1 MGMLGIQ
8 KLPFV
13 NFLCQDCSPG
23 ILDGKLCIFGVMIIL
38 TILLLASVLMLFM
51 NAGAEIA
58 FFSLGYKD
66 LGNLKSKQYPAA
78 ERIVALLQEP
88 RLLLSSLLVGNIV
101 FRLLIILLCNYLIT
115 DQSFPGFSEWILFV
129 FRLVL
134 AIVVLILF
142 GELLP
147 KVWAS
152 NNNVRF
158 AFYSSF
164 FVWINFMMFKRIGR
178 WMDGISEKV
187 EDALGKHDDMQSRLE
202 QIDQVISH
210 GTEDGTSEEEKN
222 ILKGIAQFGNVT
234 VRRAMKSRLDV
245 QGIDENI
252 SFTELKR
259 KVEEQQYSRFP
270 VYKESLD
277 QILGMIHS
285 KDLLPH
291 LEKGDEFDWK
301 TLLRSAF
308 FIHEQMLVEDLLREF
323 QSKRTHFAIVVDE
336 FGGTDGIITLED
348 ILEEIVG
355 EIRDEYDD
363 EESVNIRIDEF
374 NYIFEG
380 KIMINE
386 ACKIMHLPN
395 RVFDPIRGESETI
408 AGLVLELAG
417 EIPKPNQVLVAHD
430 FTFTVLE
437 VSMNRIQ
444 KVKITISIQQN

>member
-1 MGMLGIQ
+1 M
-8 KLPFV
+8 
-13 NFLCQDCSPG
+13 
-23 ILDGKLCIFGVMIIL
+23 ILL

-51 NAGAEIA
+51 NSGAEIA

-66 LGNLKSKQYPAA
+66 LGNLRSKQYPAT
-78 ERIVALLQEP
+78 ERIVQLLREP
-88 RLLLSSLLVGNIV
+88 RLLLSSMLVGNMV

-115 DQSFPGFSEWILFV
+115 EKSFPELAGIFLFV
-129 FRLVL
+129 FRMVV
-134 AIVVLILF
+134 AMVVLILF

-152 NNNVRF
+152 NNNIRF
-158 AFYSSF
+158 AFYSSY
-164 FVWINFMMFKRIGR
+164 FVWINFLIFRGIGKS
-178 WMDGISEKV
+178 MAGISEKV
-187 EDALGKHDDMQSRLE
+187 EKALGKNNDVHARLE
-202 QIDQVISH
+202 QIDQAITLSAEE
-210 GTEDGTSEEEKN
+210 GASEEEKN

-245 QGIDENI
+245 QGIEEKT
-252 SFTELKR
+252 SFQELKQ

-277 QILGMIHS
+277 TILGMLHS
-285 KDLLPH
+285 KDLLPY
-291 LEKGDEFDWK
+291 LEKGNEFDWK
-301 TLLRSAF
+301 TLIRPAF
-308 FIHEQMLVEDLLREF
+308 FIHEQMLVEDLLRAF

-355 EIRDEYDD
+355 EIRDEYDE
-363 EESVNIRIDEF
+363 EESVNVRIDEF

-386 ACKIMHLPN
+386 ACKIMNLPN

-417 EIPKPNQVLVAHD
+417 EIPKANQALVAQD

>member
-1 MGMLGIQ
+1 M
-8 KLPFV
+8 
-13 NFLCQDCSPG
+13 
-23 ILDGKLCIFGVMIIL
+23 ILL

-51 NAGAEIA
+51 NSGAEIA

-66 LGNLKSKQYPAA
+66 LGNLRSKQYPAT
-78 ERIVALLQEP
+78 ERIVQLLREP
-88 RLLLSSLLVGNIV
+88 RLLLSSMLVGNMV

-115 DQSFPGFSEWILFV
+115 EKSFPELAGIFLFV
-129 FRLVL
+129 FRMVV
-134 AIVVLILF
+134 AMVVLILF

-152 NNNVRF
+152 NNNIRF
-158 AFYSSF
+158 AFYSSY
-164 FVWINFMMFKRIGR
+164 FVWINFLIFRGIGKS
-178 WMDGISEKV
+178 MAGISEKV
-187 EDALGKHDDMQSRLE
+187 EKALGKNNDVHARLE
-202 QIDQVISH
+202 QIDQAITLSAEE
-210 GTEDGTSEEEKN
+210 GASEEEKN

-245 QGIDENI
+245 QGIEEKT
-252 SFTELKR
+252 SFQELKQ

-277 QILGMIHS
+277 TILGMLHS

-291 LEKGDEFDWK
+291 LEKGNEFDWK
-301 TLLRSAF
+301 TLIRPAF
-308 FIHEQMLVEDLLREF
+308 FIHEQMLVEDLLRAF

-355 EIRDEYDD
+355 EIRDEYDE
-363 EESVNIRIDEF
+363 EESVNVRIDEF

-386 ACKIMHLPN
+386 ACKIMNLPN

-417 EIPKPNQVLVAHD
+417 EIPKANQALVAQD

>member
-1 MGMLGIQ
+1 
-8 KLPFV
+8 
-13 NFLCQDCSPG
+13 
-23 ILDGKLCIFGVMIIL
+23 MIIL

-78 ERIVALLQEP
+78 ERIVQLLQEP

-115 DQSFPGFSEWILFV
+115 EQSFPGFSEWILFV
-129 FRLVL
+129 LRLVS

-164 FVWINFMMFKRIGR
+164 FVWMNFLMFRRIGK
-178 WMDGISEKV
+178 WMDRISERV
-187 EDALGKHDDMQSRLE
+187 ENALGKHDDMQSRLE

-210 GTEDGTSEEEKN
+210 GTEEGTSEEEKN
-222 ILKGIAQFGNVT
+222 LLKGIAQFGNVT

-245 QGIDENI
+245 QGIEEGT

-277 QILGMIHS
+277 QISGIIHS

-291 LEKGDEFDWK
+291 LDKGDEFDWK
-301 TLLRSAF
+301 SLMRSAF
-308 FIHEQMLVEDLLREF
+308 FIHEQMLVEDLLRAF
-323 QSKRTHFAIVVDE
+323 QSKRTHIAIVVDE

-363 EESVNIRIDEF
+363 EESVNIRVDEF

-386 ACKIMHLPN
+386 ACKIMQLPN
-395 RVFDPIRGESETI
+395 RVFDPISGESETI

-417 EIPKPNQVLVAHD
+417 EIPKVNQVLVAHD

-437 VSMNRIQ
+437 VAMNRIQ
-444 KVKITISIQQN
+444 KVKITISIQPN